1 MVIFVL
7 KKNGVVIGAIIFIII
22 IVISIAL
29 SDKAKD
35 DSVEDVS
42 TVEYDASYYV
52 EADGNIF
59 IKLADICDDCCYY
72 AVDMIFNGVERVF
85 SSLLDN

>member
-1 MVIFVL
+1 MVIYML
-7 KKNGVVIGAIIFIII
+7 KKNGVFIGVIIFIIV

-29 SDKAKD
+29 SNKTKD
-35 DSVEDVS
+35 DSIEDVS
-42 TVEYDASYYV
+42 VSEYDASYYV

-72 AVDMIFNGVERVF
+72 AVDMIFNGIERVF